1 MIQNKFLPLLLAL
14 FFLTENAAFAQ
25 NNPTFDSFEG
35 TVYKLPARK
44 IGLGYGKPVL
54 DYEVIAQV
62 SYKELMFP
70 EQLTIERMPGID
82 IANGFGII
90 FKNTMHIPVDGEYA
104 FSLNSDDGS
113 ILWIEEKT
121 IINNDKPHKMRL
133 RADTVQLRKGDYPI
147 KIWYFQGYP
156 DVYGLEFK
164 SKFLR
169 HVDMPTEEAKLEF
182 HVSERELRFETG
194 SAEINQNGRYNLT
207 ILAEQ
212 LSKTT
217 YQKMEIIG
225 HTDNIGNEE
234 SNLTLSRNRAAAVA
248 KFLTQ
253 RLEQKGVQIEFTII
267 GKGESEPAV
276 SNETEDGR
284 ASNRRVVLRPL

>member
-1 MIQNKFLPLLLAL
+1 MAQNKFLPLLLL
-14 FFLTENAAFAQ
+14 FFFLSENAAFAQ
-25 NNPTFDSFEG
+25 NDPTYDSFEG

-54 DYEVIAQV
+54 DYEQIAQV

-90 FKNTMHIPVDGEYA
+90 FKNTMHIPTDGEYA

-113 ILWIEEKT
+113 IFWIEDKT

-147 KIWYFQGYP
+147 KVWYFQGYP

-169 HVDMPTEEAKLEF
+169 HIDMPAETPKMEVHL
-182 HVSERELRFETG
+182 SERELRFETG
-194 SAEINQNGRYNLT
+194 SAEINQDGRYNLS
-207 ILAEQ
+207 ILADQ

-217 YQKMEIIG
+217 YKKMEIIG
-225 HTDNIGNEE
+225 HTDNVGTKET
-234 SNLTLSRNRAAAVA
+234 NLSLSRNRAEAVA
-248 KFLTQ
+248 NFLSKH
-253 RLEQKGVQIEFTII
+253 LVQKGIQIEFNII
-267 GKGESEPAV
+267 GKGESEPATT
-276 SNETEDGR
+276 NETADGR
-284 ASNRRVVLRPL
+284 AINRRVVLKPL

>member
-1 MIQNKFLPLLLAL
+1 MIENKFFPLLLL
-14 FFLTENAAFAQ
+14 FFFLSENAAFAQ
-25 NNPTFDSFEG
+25 NNPTFDAFEG

-113 ILWIEEKT
+113 IFWIEEKT

-147 KIWYFQGYP
+147 KVWYFQGYP

-169 HVDMPTEEAKLEF
+169 HLDMPRAEPDLEF
-182 HVSERELRFETG
+182 NVSERELRFETG
-194 SAEINQNGRYNLT
+194 SAEINQNGRHNLS
-207 ILAEQ
+207 ILADQ
-212 LSKTT
+212 LSKTN

-225 HTDNIGNEE
+225 HTDNIGTEE
-234 SNLTLSRNRAAAVA
+234 SNLSLSRNRAEAVA
-248 KFLTQ
+248 NFLTQ
-253 RLEQKGVQIEFTII
+253 RLNQKDIQIEFTIV
-267 GKGESEPAV
+267 GKGESEPAAT
-276 SNETEDGR
+276 NETADGR
-284 ASNRRVVLRPL
+284 AINRRVVLRPL